1 MKKRYKIMKKN
12 IVLVLIIFITVLV
25 ACNKDNEVLKQ
36 DYANSEEYIETP
48 DENVKYRK
56 TDILDDDQQDLSGGN
71 DQPTPDD
78 AISDDELKK
87 IGKKII
93 KNGNISIVVD
103 DYTEK
108 IVTLKDTLK
117 NYDCY
122 ISNEVET
129 NYGSSTSNQLT
140 IRVKANEFD
149 DLLNSILT
157 GDGQV
162 TSKTISVND
171 VTEQYIDVY
180 QRLKTKEKV
189 LAQYEVYLKKAYTI
203 NDILNVT
210 NYMRQIQEEI
220 DVAKGRLKY
229 LNDQSDYSTIILNI
243 SQNPKEVINN
253 SFFNKLVE
261 GLSAG
266 WNGLL
271 TIIIGFFYL
280 WPLWFLIVIVIFVIR
295 SIKKKRSKNKTNG

>member
-1 MKKRYKIMKKN
+1 MKKN
-12 IVLVLIIFITVLV
+12 IVLLLVIFLTIFT
-25 ACNKDNEVLKQ
+25 ACSEKKGSEKLDYSNSTDYVQTPPDNE
-36 DYANSEEYIETP
+36 
-48 DENVKYRK
+48 KYRK
-56 TDILDDDQQDLSGGN
+56 NDVADNNQQDVDDVSPPIN
-71 DQPTPDD
+71 DD

-93 KNGNISIVVD
+93 KNGNIEIKVD
-103 DYTEK
+103 DYSKEIIK
-108 IVTLKDTLK
+108 IKDTLDK
-117 NYDCY
+117 FDCY
-122 ISNEVET
+122 ISSELET
-129 NYGSSTSNQLT
+129 NYDSYTSNQLT
-140 IRVKANEFD
+140 IRVKSDEFD
-149 DLLNSILT
+149 DLINTILS

-162 TSKTISVND
+162 ISKSISVND

-243 SQNPKEVINN
+243 SQNPEEIVKNN
-253 SFFNKLVE
+253 FFNKLIDGVE
-261 GLSAG
+261 AG

-271 TIIIGFFYL
+271 NIIIGFFYL
-280 WPLWFLIVIVIFVIR
+280 WPLWILIVIVIFVIR
-295 SIKKKRSKNKTNG
+295 SIKKKRNKNKING